1 MGAADRE
8 YEYRNS
14 RRRGRFSLGQ
24 PGNALVALVTLNI
37 IFFLLILTVN
47 LFSLYVSQGKGPDG
61 HSFSALQLFVLPA
74 SLTEFIKTPWTILTF
89 MFSHGGGDIFPMLL
103 NMLSS
108 MLWIWMF
115 GFILQDLSG
124 NNFIFPVYIYGSLA
138 GAVLF
143 IAAAHFIPA
152 LQNHMELYFLG
163 GSTCGTIALAVAVTS
178 INHDY
183 RIFRHLGR
191 GIPVWVLTV
200 AYLFITL
207 LDLVGSYSPY
217 PFSFIAAALAGYVFV
232 YYLKRGKDGSIWMSN
247 VYDKVNNLF
256 TPGKKATSFSVKEKI
271 FYNRGHREPYK
282 KTAIITQKRVDEI
295 LDKIN
300 QRGYDYLTEEEKTI
314 LKKAAEEDNF

>member
-14 RRRGRFSLGQ
+14 SRRGRFSLGQ

-37 IFFLLILTVN
+37 VLFLLILVVN
-47 LFSLYVSQGKGPDG
+47 LFSLYASQGAGADA
-61 HSFSALQLFVLPA
+61 HSFNAIRLFVLPA
-74 SLTEFIKTPWTILTF
+74 SLSDLAQKPWTILSF
-89 MFSHGGGDIFPMLL
+89 MFSHGGGEIFPMLL

-138 GAVLF
+138 GAVFF
-143 IAAAHFIPA
+143 IAASYGIPGLRA
-152 LQNHMELYFLG
+152 NLPLYFLG
-163 GSTCGTIALAVAVTS
+163 GSTCGTIALAVAVTC
-178 INHDY
+178 INPDY

-191 GIPVWVLTV
+191 GIPVWILLC
-200 AYLFITL
+200 AYLFITS
-207 LDLVGSYSPY
+207 LDVVGSYTPY
-217 PFSFIAAALAGYVFV
+217 PFSYIGAALAGFLFV
-232 YYLKRGKDGSIWMSN
+232 YYLKRGNDGSLWMARF
-247 VYDKVNNLF
+247 YDKAGNLF
-256 TPGKKATSFSVKEKI
+256 TPGKKKTSSTLKEKI
-271 FYNRGHREPYK
+271 FYNSGHREPFK

-300 QRGYDYLTEEEKTI
+300 QRGYDYLTEEEKSI
-314 LKKAAEEDNF
+314 LKKAAEEDSF